1 MLCWGSAKHLVAWS
15 VRGAVGDSEE
25 ESSEFGAWSLR
36 AAAVVPQG
44 AVCVHLFWLRLA
56 ASSAYLLR
64 EGEKTQVSETNWKED
79 NSNRKSWKESLRL
92 VLCPPVTQ
100 AIAALPLLSIRVVF
114 FPLIVSCMELPSS
127 KTDTCAGESA
137 VCSVCC

>member
-1 MLCWGSAKHLVAWS
+1 M
-15 VRGAVGDSEE
+15 
-25 ESSEFGAWSLR
+25 
-36 AAAVVPQG
+36 
-44 AVCVHLFWLRLA
+44 HLFWLRLA

-100 AIAALPLLSIRVVF
+100 ANTALPLLSIRVVF
-114 FPLIVSCMELPSS
+114 FPSLCRAWSCLPVRLILVQERVLCVL
-127 KTDTCAGESA
+127 CAAEQWG
-137 VCSVCC
+137 

>member
-1 MLCWGSAKHLVAWS
+1 MSW
-15 VRGAVGDSEE
+15 EQN
-25 ESSEFGAWSLR
+25 SLR
-36 AAAVVPQG
+36 ATAVVPQG

-114 FPLIVSCMELPSS
+114 FPFIGSCMELPSS